1 MLALNLFDRFTLRK
15 RVTALAACAIIG
27 FVTIGIVQFWSDRK
41 IEKTSSDY
49 AATDAAYEKLNQL
62 ERLILTLRVAEQNLR
77 AERYA
82 ETLPAVASAE
92 GDVTRQLA
100 RVQDD
105 PTLTGIGPELA
116 SSLKTY
122 LGALEDYS
130 GTLAQLGYRDRQS
143 VQITE
148 EGQAGIDSP
157 TGFTVDLSNAVAK
170 LATRIS
176 EELEFDDQAVV
187 FHVNAAFEG
196 IRRDILMLVNKA
208 ESSYVTLIEQKFADM
223 RDLLENEDLDPD
235 FVETSNGL
243 LDELQARLDNLGKAE
258 LALAEAGDRINTSYE
273 RLNQDLSKVLA
284 GTSEQANRIRTAMND
299 ERAFLSGLIFAVVI
313 CTLVA
318 VIAASVLIVRS
329 VSRNLADITGATAE
343 LADGNVDCDIPY
355 TEHRTEIG
363 ALARALTVFQ
373 ENARQRL
380 RLEDDAEAENAAKA
394 ARQEEIETSIAD
406 FKGDILQLL
415 STASETVSG
424 ARHTANDLLEA
435 NDRNDE
441 QAGAANEASQQAS
454 TNVETVA
461 SASQQLSSSIQ
472 EISAQIAATSAQVE
486 RVSTSAQDTNRDVD
500 ELAQAATKI
509 DEIILLIQAIAE
521 QTNLLAL
528 NATIEA
534 ARAGE
539 HGKGF
544 SIVASEVK
552 SLANQTA
559 SATEEISN
567 QIKAIQQSSRS
578 TVSAMTDIAGI
589 IGEVQNNTVAIA
601 GAIEEQ
607 TTATSEISR
616 NVGEAAERTRLVAD
630 TIASL
635 QATATAAKTSAGQ
648 IRDASEGIDDINGQ
662 VKSRIDAF
670 LRKVA
675 AA

>member
-15 RVTALAACAIIG
+15 RVTALAACAIFG
-27 FVTIGIVQFWSDRK
+27 FVTIGVVQFWSDRK
-41 IEKTSSDY
+41 IEQTSSDY

-62 ERLILTLRVAEQNLR
+62 ERLLLTLRVAEQNLR

-82 ETLPAVASAE
+82 EALPAVTSAE
-92 GDVTRQLA
+92 ESVTRQLA
-100 RVQDD
+100 RVQED
-105 PTLTGIGPELA
+105 PTLSAIEPELA

-130 GTLAQLGYRDRQS
+130 GILAQLGYRDRQS
-143 VQITE
+143 VQVTE

-157 TGFTVDLSNAVAK
+157 TGFSVDLSNAVAK
-170 LATRIS
+170 LATRIA
-176 EELEFDDQAVV
+176 EELEFDDQAAV
-187 FHVNAAFEG
+187 FQVNAAFDG
-196 IRRDILMLVNKA
+196 IRRDILMLVNQA
-208 ESSYVTLIEQKFADM
+208 ESSYVTLIEQKFAEM

-235 FVETSNGL
+235 FAETSNSL
-243 LDELQARLDNLGKAE
+243 IDALQTHLDNLAKAE
-258 LALAEAGDRINTSYE
+258 LSLADAGDTINTSYDI
-273 RLNQDLSKVLA
+273 LNQDLSKVLA
-284 GTSEQANRIRTAMND
+284 DINEQANRIRTAMNG

-313 CTLVA
+313 LTLVA

-329 VSRNLADITGATAE
+329 VSRNLSDITGATAD
-343 LADGNVDCDIPY
+343 LADGNVDCAIPY
-355 TEHRTEIG
+355 TKHKTEIG

-373 ENARQRL
+373 ENARQRM
-380 RLEDDAEAENAAKA
+380 RLESEADAEDAAKA
-394 ARQEEIETSIAD
+394 ARQQEIEASIAD
-406 FKGDILQLL
+406 FKSDILQLL

-424 ARHTANDLLEA
+424 ARRTANDLLEA

-461 SASQQLSSSIQ
+461 SASQQLTSSIQ
-472 EISAQIAATSAQVE
+472 EISAQIAATSAQVDK
-486 RVSTSAQDTNRDVD
+486 VSASAQDTNRDVD
-500 ELAQAATKI
+500 ELARAATKI
-509 DEIILLIQAIAE
+509 DEILLLIQAIAE

-630 TIASL
+630 TISSL
-635 QATATAAKTSAGQ
+635 QATAAAAKTSAGQ

>member
-15 RVTALAACAIIG
+15 RVTALAACAILG
-27 FVTIGIVQFWSDRK
+27 FATIGVVQFWSDRK
-41 IEKTSSDY
+41 IEQTSSDY
-49 AATDAAYEKLNQL
+49 AATDAAHEKLNQL
-62 ERLILTLRVAEQNLR
+62 ERLLLTLRVAEQNLR

-82 ETLPAVASAE
+82 GALPAVTSAV
-92 GDVTRQLA
+92 GNVKRQLA
-100 RVQDD
+100 RVQAD
-105 PTLTGIGPELA
+105 PTLSAVAPKLA
-116 SSLKTY
+116 STLKTY
-122 LGALEDYS
+122 LGALETYS
-130 GTLAQLGYRDRQS
+130 GILAQLGYRDRQS
-143 VQITE
+143 VQVTE

-157 TGFTVDLSNAVAK
+157 TGFSVDLSNAVAK
-170 LATRIS
+170 LATRIA
-176 EELEFDDQAVV
+176 EELEFDDQAAV
-187 FHVNAAFEG
+187 FQVNAAFDG
-196 IRRDILMLVNKA
+196 IRRDILMLVNQA
-208 ESSYVTLIEQKFADM
+208 ESSYVTLIEQKFAEM
-223 RDLLENEDLDPD
+223 RDLLKNEDLDPD
-235 FVETSNGL
+235 FAETSNSL
-243 LDELQARLDNLGKAE
+243 IDDLQAKLDNLGQAE
-258 LALAEAGDRINTSYE
+258 LALADAGDTINSSYD
-273 RLNQDLSKVLA
+273 RLNQDLLEMLA
-284 GTSEQANRIRTAMND
+284 GTNEQANRIRTVMNG

-313 CTLVA
+313 LTLVA

-329 VSRNLADITGATAE
+329 VSRNLSEITGATAE
-343 LADGNVDCDIPY
+343 LADGNVDCAIPY
-355 TEHRTEIG
+355 TEHKTEIG
-363 ALARALTVFQ
+363 ALARALMVFQ
-373 ENARQRL
+373 ENARQRM
-380 RLEDDAEAENAAKA
+380 RLESEADAEDAAKA
-394 ARQEEIETSIAD
+394 ARQQEIETSITD
-406 FKGDILQLL
+406 FKSDILQLL

-424 ARHTANDLLEA
+424 ARRTANDLLEA

-472 EISAQIAATSAQVE
+472 EISAQIAATSAQVDK
-486 RVSTSAQDTNRDVD
+486 VSASAQDTNRDVD
-500 ELAQAATKI
+500 ELARAATKI

-630 TIASL
+630 TISSL
-635 QATATAAKTSAGQ
+635 QATAAAAKTSAGH

>member
-15 RVTALAACAIIG
+15 RVTALAACAIFG
-27 FVTIGIVQFWSDRK
+27 FVTIGVVQFWSDRK

-82 ETLPAVASAE
+82 EALPAVATAQA
-92 GDVTRQLA
+92 DVDRQLS
-100 RVQDD
+100 RVQND
-105 PTLTGIGPELA
+105 PTLSTIEPELA
-116 SSLKTY
+116 LSLKTY
-122 LGALEDYS
+122 LDALETYS
-130 GTLAQLGYRDRQS
+130 GILVQLGYRDRQS
-143 VQITE
+143 VQVTE

-157 TGFTVDLSNAVAK
+157 TGFSVDLSNAVAK
-170 LATRIS
+170 LATRIA
-176 EELEFDDQAVV
+176 EELEFDDQSAV
-187 FHVNAAFEG
+187 FHVNAAFDG
-196 IRRDILMLVNKA
+196 IRRDILMLVNRA
-208 ESSYVTLIEQKFADM
+208 ERSYVTLIEQKFTNM
-223 RDLLENEDLDPD
+223 RDLLKNEDLDPD
-235 FVETSNGL
+235 FAETSNSL
-243 LDELQARLDNLGKAE
+243 IDDLQSQLDNLGQAE
-258 LALAEAGDRINTSYE
+258 LALAEAGTTINASYD
-273 RLNQDLSKVLA
+273 RLNQNLSAMLA
-284 GTSEQANRIRTAMND
+284 ETNEQANRIRTAMNG

-313 CTLVA
+313 LTLVA

-329 VSRNLADITGATAE
+329 VSRNLSEITGATAE
-343 LADGNVDCDIPY
+343 LADGNVDCAIPY
-355 TEHRTEIG
+355 TEHKTEIG
-363 ALARALTVFQ
+363 ALARALMVFQ

-380 RLEDDAEAENAAKA
+380 RLENEAEAEDTAKA
-394 ARQEEIETSIAD
+394 ARQQEIENSIAD
-406 FKGDILQLL
+406 FKSDILQLL
-415 STASETVSG
+415 STAGETVSG

-435 NDRNDE
+435 SDRNDA
-441 QAGAANEASQQAS
+441 QAGAANEASLQAS

-461 SASQQLSSSIQ
+461 SASQQLTSSIQ
-472 EISAQIAATSAQVE
+472 EISAQIAATSAQVDK
-486 RVSTSAQDTNRDVD
+486 VSASAQDTNRDVD
-500 ELAQAATKI
+500 ELARAATKI

-616 NVGEAAERTRLVAD
+616 NVREAAERTRLVVEAMS
-630 TIASL
+630 TL
-635 QATATAAKTSAGQ
+635 QATASVAKASAGQ

-662 VKSRIDAF
+662 VRSRIDAF

>member
-1 MLALNLFDRFTLRK
+1 MPALNLFDRFTLRK
-15 RVTALAACAIIG
+15 RVTALAACAILG
-27 FVTIGIVQFWSDRK
+27 FVTIGVVQFWSDRK
-41 IEKTSSDY
+41 IVVTSADY

-62 ERLILTLRVAEQNLR
+62 ERLTLTLRVAEQNLR
-77 AERYA
+77 AERQA
-82 ETLPAVASAE
+82 ALLPAVAAAE
-92 GDVTRQLA
+92 TDVGRQLA
-100 RVQDD
+100 RVQED
-105 PTLTGIGPELA
+105 PILNATELELA

-122 LGALEDYS
+122 LDALEEYA
-130 GTLAQLGYRDRQS
+130 GILAQLGYRDRQS
-143 VQITE
+143 VQVTE

-176 EELEFDDQAVV
+176 EELEFDDQAAV

-196 IRRDILMLVNKA
+196 IRRDILMLVNEA
-208 ESSYVTLIEQKFADM
+208 DSSYVTVIEQKSASL
-223 RDLLENEDLDPD
+223 RDLLDNEDLDPD
-235 FVETSNGL
+235 FAATANSL
-243 LDELQARLDNLGKAE
+243 LDDLQTRLEDLGKAE
-258 LALAEAGDRINTSYE
+258 LALAGAGDTINTSYE
-273 RLNQDLSKVLA
+273 RLHQDLLEVLE
-284 GTSEQANRIRTAMND
+284 GTNAQANRIRAAMND
-299 ERAFLSGLIFAVVI
+299 ERSFLSGLIFAVVI

-355 TEHRTEIG
+355 TAYRTEIG

-380 RLEDDAEAENAAKA
+380 RLEADAVAENDAKA
-394 ARQEEIETSIAD
+394 VRQQEIEASIAD
-406 FKGDILQLL
+406 FKSDILQLL

-435 NDRNDE
+435 NDRNDR
-441 QAGAANEASQQAS
+441 QAGAANEASHQAS
-454 TNVETVA
+454 ANVDTVA
-461 SASQQLSSSIQ
+461 EASQQLSSSIQ
-472 EISAQIAATSAQVE
+472 EISAQIAATTAQVE
-486 RVSTSAQDTNRDVD
+486 KVSASAQDTNRDVD

-567 QIKAIQQSSRS
+567 QIKAIQHSSRS

-607 TTATSEISR
+607 TAATGEISR
-616 NVGEAAERTRLVAD
+616 NVREAAERTRQVAD
-630 TIASL
+630 SISGL
-635 QATATAAKTSAGQ
+635 QETAATAKTSAGR
-648 IRDASEGIDDINGQ
+648 IREASEGIDDINNQ